1 MITEAKWR
9 ALKRAERDAAFHR
22 RLRAIE
28 QPPQDR
34 IADQLDRQTI
44 PAWLGAVAR
53 DDAREER
60 CQRRAGSS
68 HEPKL
73 RRLTLAGDSPYPS
86 PGSGSLAGE
95 ASQIRDIQNGVR
107 GAL

>member
-9 ALKRAERDAAFHR
+9 ALKRAERNAAFHR

-44 PAWLGAVAR
+44 PAWLDAGAR
-53 DDAREER
+53 DDDREEK

-68 HEPKL
+68 HESKS
-73 RRLTLAGDSPYPS
+73 RRLTLAGDSSYPS
-86 PGSGSLAGE
+86 PGTGSLAGA
-95 ASQIRDIQNGVR
+95 ASQIRDLQNC
-107 GAL
+107 